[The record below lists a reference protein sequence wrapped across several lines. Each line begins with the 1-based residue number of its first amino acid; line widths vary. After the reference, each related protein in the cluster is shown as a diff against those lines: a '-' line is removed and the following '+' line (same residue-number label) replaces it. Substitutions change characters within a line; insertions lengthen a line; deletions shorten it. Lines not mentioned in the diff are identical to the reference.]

1 MFPFSSWCQE
11 ASFMAKRL
19 TDKQRRAIELLTCG
33 KGMKYKD
40 IAEEVGIDVKQLW
53 RWRNEPEFSL
63 FQEELNKINEQ
74 RWLATVDIA
83 REAAAKL
90 CAEGKTE
97 MVKFVLQNAGYN
109 PTQKVEAEI
118 NSDIEI
124 NIE

>member
-1 MFPFSSWCQE
+1 
-11 ASFMAKRL
+11 MAKQKRL
-19 TDKQRRAIELLTCG
+19 TDKQKLAIELLTCG

-40 IAEEVGIDVKQLW
+40 IAEAVDIDVKQLW
-53 RWRNEPEFSL
+53 RWRNDPDFSH

-83 REAAAKL
+83 REAAARL
-90 CAEGKTE
+90 CEEGKTE

-109 PTQKVEAEI
+109 PTQKIEADVT
-118 NSDIEI
+118 NDIVI

>member
-1 MFPFSSWCQE
+1 
-11 ASFMAKRL
+11 MARQKRL
-19 TDKQRRAIELLTCG
+19 NDKQQLALELLTCG

-40 IAEEVGIDVKQLW
+40 IADTVGIDVKQLW
-53 RWRNEPEFSL
+53 RWRNDPDFSL
-63 FQEELNKINEQ
+63 FQEELDRLNEQ

-109 PTQKVEAEI
+109 PTQKVEADI
-118 NSDIEI
+118 NTDI
-124 NIE
+124 NIVIEE